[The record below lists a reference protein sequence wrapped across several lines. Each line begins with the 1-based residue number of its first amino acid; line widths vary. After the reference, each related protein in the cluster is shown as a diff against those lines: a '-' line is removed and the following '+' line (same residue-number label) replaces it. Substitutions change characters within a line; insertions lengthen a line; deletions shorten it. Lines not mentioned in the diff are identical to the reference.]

1 MSIFEKSKV
10 KSENIMIRVTPNQ
23 KAVIKDRANNKG
35 MTVSEYLLSLCGQDI
50 AGPAARPFAGTGP
63 KGG

>member
-50 AGPAARPFAGTGP
+50 AGPAARP
-63 KGG
+63 

>member
-10 KSENIMIRVTPNQ
+10 KSERIMIRVTPEQ
-23 KAVIKDRANNKG
+23 KTAIMDRANILG

-50 AGPAARPFAGTGP
+50 GPAARTRTGTGA
-63 KGG
+63 KRG